1 VQKIGAKKKKRM
13 KTMKIKMGYSMGY
26 AGTDTEWTEEVPEDV
41 VAEGQEAIDAY
52 VDATYQHLYD
62 EACGKISVWAEIEE

>member
-1 VQKIGAKKKKRM
+1 
-13 KTMKIKMGYSMGY
+13 MKIEIGYSMGF

-52 VDATYQHLYD
+52 IEEVQD
-62 EACGKISVWAEIEE
+62 EAYATACERISVWATIVE